1 MELRLQLLILMQGV
15 IKQQKSTWYETM
27 RIHNSNTQLQNEY
40 NKTNYRNNILL
51 KVLADTVE
59 FCQQFIS
66 EGICKKKEKK
76 RKADCFETEPHPF
89 QRTGRF
95 GLHWNILKKI
105 LSFTFKIRRK
115 WYKKKNTSVQSCK
128 IVFFLVCFVSP
139 LAFSDYC
146 TLLR

>member
-40 NKTNYRNNILL
+40 NKTNYQNNILL

-66 EGICKKKEKK
+66 EGICKKKK
-76 RKADCFETEPHPF
+76 RKEKQTVLKRNPTLFSARAGLAYTETF
-89 QRTGRF
+89 
-95 GLHWNILKKI
+95 
-105 LSFTFKIRRK
+105 
-115 WYKKKNTSVQSCK
+115 
-128 IVFFLVCFVSP
+128 
-139 LAFSDYC
+139 
-146 TLLR
+146 